1 MIAQAI
7 SNRASW
13 AILEPMGA
21 ILREILPQDSP
32 NIWKH
37 FFELQILST
46 PHPPKA
52 PHRKLNSKIELS
64 ASHCEYSF
72 I

>member
-7 SNRASW
+7 ADRASW
-13 AILEPMGA
+13 AILERLEA
-21 ILREILPQDSP
+21 ILREISPQESLR
-32 NIWKH
+32 IWKH

-52 PHRKLNSKIELS
+52 PHRKLNFKIELS
-64 ASHCEYSF
+64 SS
-72 I
+72 